1 MTQEYPLKN
10 GKMKKKH
17 LCLLVL
23 LAYFHQS
30 YAQSKHTLF
39 LNTGYAFNDDIELK
53 ESLIQKSQGYNIDLG
68 FTYRF
73 FTHKQWASEIGLS
86 GKTIFATGSL
96 SENTFRATTFR
107 ITAPLKFTYRLPRT
121 NFAITSGFI
130 FQNNVDFT
138 EFDFR
143 LRDKYAWRV
152 NYLLELRYALNTQ
165 VNLTLAWHS
174 NLRNIPNPYFIN
186 DPKMAIIIGVT
197 KAIFFNKNK
206 KKKP

>member
-1 MTQEYPLKN
+1 
-10 GKMKKKH
+10 MKKKH
-17 LCLLVL
+17 LCLILFL
-23 LAYFHQS
+23 SYCYQS

-53 ESLIQKSQGYNIDLG
+53 ESLIRKSKGYSIDLG

-73 FTHKQWASEIGLS
+73 FTRKQFSSEIGFS

-96 SENTFRATTFR
+96 LANTFQATTFR
-107 ITAPLKFTYRLPRT
+107 ITAPLKFTYLLPRT
-121 NFAITSGFI
+121 NFAFTSGFI

-152 NYLLELRYALNTQ
+152 NYLLEVRYALNQ
-165 VNLTLAWHS
+165 QINLTLAWHS

-186 DPKMAIIIGVT
+186 DPKMAIVIGVT
-197 KAIFFNKNK
+197 KAIYFNKKKNK
-206 KKKP
+206 KP